1 MSGNIVFIHPSLIL
15 ILGALVLPFIRGPLR
30 KPYLFLIPLLCL
42 GAVGV
47 NSGLG
52 GSHGLFGFMDW
63 QLVFGR
69 VDKLSTVFAAIMALM
84 AVIGTLYS
92 LHVERAG
99 EHIAAWFYVAGSLGT
114 IYCGDYLSLFFFWE
128 MMAFASVFLIWF
140 RKGKQSLKVG
150 YRYLL
155 VHTVGGVI
163 LLAGIMLRYQ
173 AVGNIEFNLLDVAN
187 PELYTWLIM
196 IGFALNAAV
205 VPLHSWLP
213 DAYSEASFNGAVFM
227 CAFTTKTAVYTLAR
241 GFAGMDILVPLGV
254 AMALY
259 GVVYAV
265 MENDIRKLLAWS
277 IVSQVGY
284 MVAGIGIGTELAIN
298 GATAHAVV
306 HILYKSLLFMGTGSV
321 LYMTGKTKFTEL
333 GGLYKKM
340 PMTFFFTIIGCLSIS
355 AAPFFA
361 AYVSKSMIISAGF
374 ETHINWASWL
384 LMFGATG
391 TFMYNGVK
399 LPYFLFFGK
408 NNCSESTWEKA
419 DDPTWNMMIA
429 MAIGA
434 TLCVI
439 VGSAPGFLYEM
450 LPHPVHYDP
459 FTAYHLLETLQ
470 LLGFAALAFFLLK
483 QYVEPVDRICL
494 DIDWLY
500 RQAGRGFIWFVKHP
514 LQWFDTVWGEIYKGV
529 GLRCLMSVSR
539 FWSWFD
545 WHGID
550 GVVDGL
556 ARSVR
561 ALGGRMRMLQSGQLQ
576 LSLYYAFSLAAIVL
590 ITFLLF
596 QLF

>member
-1 MSGNIVFIHPSLIL
+1 MTSSFIHPALIM
-15 ILGALVLPFIRGPLR
+15 IIGALLVPFIRGPLR
-30 KPYLFLIPLLCL
+30 KPYLFLVPLLAM
-42 GAVGV
+42 GAVLL
-47 NSGLG
+47 NSTLS
-52 GSHGLFGFMDW
+52 GSFATFQFMDW

-69 VDKLSTVFAAIMALM
+69 VDKLSTVFALIMALM
-84 AVIGTLYS
+84 AIIGTLYG
-92 LHVERAG
+92 LHVEKTG
-99 EHIAAWFYVAGSLGT
+99 EHMAAWFYVAGSLGT

-128 MMAFASVFLIWF
+128 MMAFSSVFLIWF
-140 RKGKQSLKVG
+140 RRGKNSLKIG

-163 LLAGIMLRYQ
+163 LLFGIMLRYQ
-173 AVGNIEFNLLDVAN
+173 AVGDIAFNLLDIKN

-241 GFAGMDILVPLGV
+241 ACAGMDILVVLGV
-254 AMALY
+254 IMALY
-259 GVVYAV
+259 GVIYAV

-306 HILYKSLLFMGTGSV
+306 HILYKSLLFMGTGAV

-340 PMTFFFTIIGCLSIS
+340 PATFFFTIIGCLSIS

-361 AYVSKSMIISAGF
+361 AYVSKSMIITAGF
-374 ETHINWASWL
+374 DTHLTWVSWL

-391 TFMYNGVK
+391 TFMYNGLK
-399 LPYFLFFGK
+399 LPYFLFFGQ
-408 NNCSESTWEKA
+408 NNCSEETWEKA
-419 DDPTWNMMIA
+419 GDPTWNMMMA
-429 MAIGA
+429 MALGA
-434 TLCVI
+434 GLCI
-439 VGSAPGFLYEM
+439 MTGSVPGLLYSL
-450 LPHPVHYDP
+450 LPYPVHYDP
-459 FTAYHLLETLQ
+459 FTAYHLAETLQ
-470 LLGFAALAFFLLK
+470 LMGFAALSFFLLK
-483 QYVEPVDRICL
+483 KYLEPVDRICL
-494 DIDWLY
+494 DVDWFY
-500 RQAGRGFIWFVKHP
+500 RKGGSVFIWIVKNP
-514 LQWFDTVWGEIYKGV
+514 LQWFDTMWGEVYRVV
-529 GLRCLMSVSR
+529 GLGTLMGVAK

-545 WHGID
+545 WNAID
-550 GVVDGL
+550 GVVDGI

-561 ALGGRMRMLQSGQLQ
+561 ALGGRVRLLQSGQIQYTIYYAASFAAIILVTYIFLQ
-576 LSLYYAFSLAAIVL
+576 LL
-590 ITFLLF
+590 
-596 QLF
+596 